1 MIKLKVRI
9 FAYCVVIVFALSV
22 LTPMALFGCTIVS
35 AVGADGQVWN
45 SNNED
50 GPIGVAN
57 FINVFPKSKD
67 AKYGY
72 FTFSYFWPK
81 LGEGSSMQGGLN
93 EAGLTFDFNSIAK
106 VKGFDPKSKKVFPAG
121 DEQILPHI
129 LATMSSVEEVIS
141 FFETYWFQN
150 GFHSA
155 QMHVADRQGRFAII
169 SASGVQLAP
178 KGESLVSTN
187 FDICGK
193 EDGSSCWRYPIA
205 IANLKKHGASLSTM
219 TAICRETAVG
229 ENTLYSNI
237 QNLTT
242 GDVWFSSTHDPQSSV
257 KINISDMLSKGRKS
271 YTFNDLKSLLEDRP
285 AYQLVQPVR
294 IDLADNIKERYVGT
308 YSNDF
313 TGKLVVEKHEEGIK
327 ISYEDGYSLIL
338 QPQSENGFFVLKE
351 DIRVEFSPSKKTN
364 QLTMNLY
371 ENGFW
376 VHNALKSD
384 SK

>member
-9 FAYCVVIVFALSV
+9 FAYYVVIVFALSV
-22 LTPMALFGCTIVS
+22 LTPIALFGCTIVS
-35 AVGADGQVWN
+35 AVGSDGQVWN

-57 FINVFPKSKD
+57 FINVFPKSKET
-67 AKYGY
+67 KYGY
-72 FTFSYFWPK
+72 FTFSYFLPK
-81 LGEGSSMQGGLN
+81 LGEGSSIQGGLN
-93 EAGLTFDFNSIAK
+93 EAGLTFDFNSIAR
-106 VKGFDPKSKKVFPAG
+106 VKGFDPKSKKIFPAG

-129 LATMSSVEEVIS
+129 LATMSSVQEVIR

-169 SASGVQLAP
+169 SASGVQLAE
-178 KGESLVSTN
+178 KGQPLVSTN

-205 IANLKKHGASLSTM
+205 IANLKKQGASLSTM
-219 TAICRETAVG
+219 KAICSETAVG
-229 ENTLYSNI
+229 QNTLYSNI

-242 GDVWFSSTHDPQSSV
+242 GDVWFTSTHDPESSV
-257 KINISDMLSKGRKS
+257 KINIREMLSKGRKS
-271 YTFNDLKSLLEDRP
+271 YTFNDLKSLLEDRQ
-285 AYQLVQPVR
+285 AYQQVQPKR
-294 IDLADNIKERYVGT
+294 IDLADASKGKYAGT

-313 TGKLVVEKHEEGIK
+313 TGKVLVEAHEEGIK
-327 ISYEDGYSLIL
+327 ISYEDGYSMLL
-338 QPQSENGFFVLKE
+338 QPQSENVFFMSKE
-351 DIRVEFSPSKKTN
+351 DIRIEFGPSKKTN
-364 QLTMNLY
+364 QLTMSLY

-376 VHNALKSD
+376 VYNALKSEA
-384 SK
+384 K